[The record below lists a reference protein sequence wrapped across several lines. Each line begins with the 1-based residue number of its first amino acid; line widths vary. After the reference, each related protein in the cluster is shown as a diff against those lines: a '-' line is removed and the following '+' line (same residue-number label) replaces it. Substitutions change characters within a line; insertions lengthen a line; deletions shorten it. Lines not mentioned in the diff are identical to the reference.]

1 MKTTD
6 LGAGAGRLQDA
17 MKTIRLRWE
26 ETTEVWNDVRR
37 AEFDAK
43 YMEPLEP
50 HVRSTLER
58 LRKLA
63 QVYHQACQECKPD
76 DGS

>member
-6 LGAGAGRLQDA
+6 LSAGAGRLQDA
-17 MKTIRLRWE
+17 TKTIRLRWE

-37 AEFDAK
+37 QEFDAK
-43 YMEPLEP
+43 YMEPIEP
-50 HVRSTLER
+50 QVRAALDR

-63 QVYHQACQECKPD
+63 QVYYQACQECKPD
-76 DGS
+76 AS